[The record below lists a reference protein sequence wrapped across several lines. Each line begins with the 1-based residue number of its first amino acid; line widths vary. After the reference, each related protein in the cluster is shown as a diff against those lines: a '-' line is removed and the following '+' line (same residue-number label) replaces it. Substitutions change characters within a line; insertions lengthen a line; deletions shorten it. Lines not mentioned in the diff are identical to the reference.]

1 MKAYVGGPN
10 FRYFKYD
17 MAKQGKRQ
25 IGSTIKPFVYTF
37 AIDHLGLSPCTPVP
51 NLPVTIETA
60 NGYPGRPRRP
70 ARSNRTARCT
80 P

>member
-1 MKAYVGGPN
+1 MGGPN

-60 NGYPGRPRRP
+60 NGVPWSPKRP